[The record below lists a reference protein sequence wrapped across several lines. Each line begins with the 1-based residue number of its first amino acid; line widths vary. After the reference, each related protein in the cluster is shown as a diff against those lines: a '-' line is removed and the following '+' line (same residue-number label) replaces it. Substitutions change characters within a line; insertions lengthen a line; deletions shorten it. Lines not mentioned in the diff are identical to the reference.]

1 MILLGV
7 DYGERRTGVAVCDSM
22 GILASPVKVIHETNR
37 KKLAAA
43 LTGLMKETRA
53 SKLIMGLPLR
63 TDGTKG
69 DKALACE
76 ALAELLRAEGF
87 SVELWD
93 ERFSSTMAHQSL
105 RTAGVK
111 TKDHRSVVDAVAAVI
126 ILQSYLDR
134 KIDL

>member
-7 DYGERRTGVAVCDSM
+7 DYGEKRTGVAVCDSM
-22 GILASPVKVIHETNR
+22 GILASPVQVIHETSR
-37 KKLAAA
+37 KKLSIA
-43 LTGLMKETRA
+43 LSELAKEKRA
-53 SKLIMGLPLR
+53 EKIILGLPLR

-76 ALAELLRAEGF
+76 AFAEFLRTQHGLV
-87 SVELWD
+87 VELWD

-105 RTAGVK
+105 GAANVRA
-111 TKDHRSVVDAVAAVI
+111 KDRRHVVDAVAAVI

-134 KIDL
+134 K

>member
-7 DYGERRTGVAVCDSM
+7 DYGEKRTGVAVCDSM
-22 GILASPVKVIHETNR
+22 GILASPLKVIHETSR
-37 KKLAAA
+37 KKLASA
-43 LTGLMKETRA
+43 LSALAKDARV
-53 SKLIMGLPLR
+53 SKLILGLPLR

-76 ALAELLRAEGF
+76 ALAELLRADGLT
-87 SVELWD
+87 VELWD

-105 RTAGVK
+105 GAAGVRA
-111 TKDHRSVVDAVAAVI
+111 KDRRAVVDAVAAVI

-134 KIDL
+134 R

>member
-7 DYGERRTGVAVCDSM
+7 DYGEKRTGVAVCDSM
-22 GILASPVKVIHETNR
+22 GILASPVKVIHEISK
-37 KKLAAA
+37 KKLALA
-43 LTGLMKETRA
+43 LNLIAKEKRA
-53 SKLIMGLPLR
+53 EKMILGLPLR

-76 ALAELLRAEGF
+76 ALAEFLRKQHGLV
-87 SVELWD
+87 VELWD

-105 RTAGVK
+105 GAANVRA
-111 TKDHRSVVDAVAAVI
+111 KDRRNVVDAVAAVI

-134 KIDL
+134 K

>member
-7 DYGERRTGVAVCDSM
+7 DYGEKRTGVAVCDSM
-22 GILASPVKVIHETNR
+22 GILASPVKVLHETNR

-43 LTGLMKETRA
+43 LFEIAGEKRA
-53 SKLIMGLPLR
+53 EKIILGLPLR

-76 ALAELLRAEGF
+76 VLAEILRAQYGLM
-87 SVELWD
+87 VELWD
-93 ERFSSTMAHQSL
+93 ERFSTTMAHQSL
-105 RTAGVK
+105 GAASVK
-111 TKDHRSVVDAVAAVI
+111 AKDRRNVVDAVAAVI

-134 KIDL
+134 K

>member
-7 DYGERRTGVAVCDSM
+7 DYGEKRTGVAVCDSM

-37 KKLAAA
+37 KRLSLALAEIA
-43 LTGLMKETRA
+43 GEKRA
-53 SKLIMGLPLR
+53 EKIILGLPLR

-76 ALAELLRAEGF
+76 ALAEVLRTQHGLV
-87 SVELWD
+87 VELWD

-105 RTAGVK
+105 GGAGVK
-111 TKDHRSVVDAVAAVI
+111 AKDRRNVVDAVAAVI

-134 KIDL
+134 K

>member
-7 DYGERRTGVAVCDSM
+7 DYGEKRTGVAVCDSM

-43 LTGLMKETRA
+43 LAGLMKETRA
-53 SKLIMGLPLR
+53 EKLILGLPLR

-76 ALAELLRAEGF
+76 ALAAHLRTQY
-87 SVELWD
+87 SLTVELWD

-105 RTAGVK
+105 GAVGVK
-111 TKDHRSVVDAVAAVI
+111 AKDRRNVVDAVAAVI

-134 KIDL
+134 K

>member
-7 DYGERRTGVAVCDSM
+7 DYGEKRTGVAVCDSM
-22 GILASPVKVIHETNR
+22 GILASPVRVINETGR

-43 LTGLMKETRA
+43 LSALAEEKRA
-53 SKLIMGLPLR
+53 EKVILGLPLR

-76 ALAELLRAEGF
+76 AFANILRTRHGLV
-87 SVELWD
+87 VELWD
-93 ERFSSTMAHQSL
+93 ERYSSAMAHQSL
-105 RTAGVK
+105 GAANVK
-111 TKDHRSVVDAVAAVI
+111 AKDRRNVVDAVAAVI

-134 KIDL
+134 K

>member
-7 DYGERRTGVAVCDSM
+7 DYGEKRTGVAVSDPM
-22 GILASPVKVIHETNR
+22 GILASPVKVIHETNK

-43 LTGLMKETRA
+43 LSELAKEKRA
-53 SKLIMGLPLR
+53 EKIILGLPLR

-76 ALAELLRAEGF
+76 AFAALLRDLHGLE
-87 SVELWD
+87 VELWD
-93 ERFSSTMAHQSL
+93 ERYSSTMAHRSL
-105 RTAGVK
+105 GAANVK
-111 TKDHRSVVDAVAAVI
+111 AKNRRDVVDAVAAVV

-134 KIDL
+134 G

>member
-1 MILLGV
+1 MVLLGV
-7 DYGERRTGVAVCDSM
+7 DYGEKRTGVAACDSM

-37 KKLAAA
+37 KRLAASLA
-43 LTGLMKETRA
+43 EIAKEKRA
-53 SKLIMGLPLR
+53 EKVILGLPLR

-76 ALAELLRAEGF
+76 ALAQLLREQHGLT
-87 SVELWD
+87 VELWD

-105 RTAGVK
+105 GGAGVK
-111 TKDHRSVVDAVAAVI
+111 AKDRRNVVDAVAAVI

-134 KIDL
+134 K

>member
-7 DYGERRTGVAVCDSM
+7 DYGEKRTGVAICDSM

-37 KKLAAA
+37 KRLAIALAEIAKEKRAA
-43 LTGLMKETRA
+43 
-53 SKLIMGLPLR
+53 KLILGLPLR

-76 ALAELLRAEGF
+76 ALAAFLREQHGLV
-87 SVELWD
+87 VELWD

-105 RTAGVK
+105 GAASVK
-111 TKDHRSVVDAVAAVI
+111 AKDRRNVVDAVAAVI

-134 KIDL
+134 K